1 MKRFVSLFMMLIFA
15 VGIFSACKKENI
27 STSDTDK
34 IDVIC
39 TVAPVFDWVLEVVGD
54 LSQNFEVTLLSNG
67 TDIHGFQPSA
77 RDIADIQNCDI
88 LITVGGASDI
98 WIDNNIEG
106 LDKVSKV
113 RLFDLLPK
121 DELLTSSGDHHH
133 TEHEVDEYDEHI
145 WLSLKYAQMQVN
157 GICDALCEADPQ
169 NGIIYKKNAAD
180 YCDKLRELDK
190 NYMKVAE
197 NSRDKTVIFADR
209 FPFAYMMRDYNLT
222 CYSAF
227 SSCSTDTDASFEV
240 VIDLAKK
247 VEDCNKDT
255 LIVLENSDRAVAQA
269 ISDAAVGKDR
279 EFVVMDSCQSVS
291 SKDVA
296 EFDYAETM
304 IKNLDTLEAALK

>member
-1 MKRFVSLFMMLIFA
+1 MKKFIVLVMVLIFA
-15 VGIFSACKKENI
+15 VGIFSACKEENI

-34 IDVIC
+34 IAVIC
-39 TVAPVFDWVLEVVGD
+39 TVAPVFDWVLEIVGD
-54 LSQNFEVTLLSNG
+54 LSQNFEVKLLSNG
-67 TDIHGFQPSA
+67 TDVHGFQPSA

-98 WIDNNIEG
+98 WIDNIEG

-113 RLFDLLPK
+113 RLIDLLPK
-121 DELLTSSGDHHH
+121 DELLNLSGDHHH
-133 TEHEVDEYDEHI
+133 TEHEIDEYDEHI

-157 GICDALCEADPQ
+157 GICDALCKVDPQ

-180 YCDKLRELDK
+180 YCEKLRELDK
-190 NYMKVAE
+190 NYIKAAE

-209 FPFAYMMRDYNLT
+209 FPFSYMMRDYNIT

-227 SSCSTDTDASFEV
+227 SSCSTDASASFEV

-247 VEDCNKDT
+247 VEDFNKDT
-255 LIVLENSDRAVAQA
+255 LIVLENSDKAVAKA
-269 ISDAAVGKDR
+269 ISDAAIGKAR

-291 SKDVA
+291 SKDA
-296 EFDYAETM
+296 TEFNYIETM
-304 IKNLDTLEAALK
+304 TKNLETLEAALK

>member
-1 MKRFVSLFMMLIFA
+1 MKKIIALVLTLIFA
-15 VGIFSACKKENI
+15 VGIFSACREENI
-27 STSDTDK
+27 STSDTGK

-39 TVAPVFDWVLEVVGD
+39 TVAPVFDWVLEIAGD
-54 LSQNFEVTLLSNG
+54 LSDNFEVTLLSNG
-67 TDIHGFQPSA
+67 TDVHGFQPSA
-77 RDIADIQNCDI
+77 RDIADIQKCDI

-98 WIDNNIEG
+98 WIDNIEG

-145 WLSLKYAQMQVN
+145 WLSLKYAQLQVD

-169 NGIIYKKNAAD
+169 NGIIYKKNAAY
-180 YCDKLRELDK
+180 YCEKLRELDK
-190 NYMKVAE
+190 NYIKAAE
-197 NSRDKTVIFADR
+197 DSRDKTVIFADR

-227 SSCSTDTDASFEV
+227 SSCSTDASASFEV

-247 VEDCNKDT
+247 VQDCNKDT
-255 LIVLENSDRAVAQA
+255 LIVLENSDKAVAKA
-269 ISDAAVGKDR
+269 ISDAAGKAM

-291 SKDVA
+291 SKDAA
-296 EFDYAETM
+296 EFDYVETM
-304 IKNLDTLEAALK
+304 RKNLDTLEEALK